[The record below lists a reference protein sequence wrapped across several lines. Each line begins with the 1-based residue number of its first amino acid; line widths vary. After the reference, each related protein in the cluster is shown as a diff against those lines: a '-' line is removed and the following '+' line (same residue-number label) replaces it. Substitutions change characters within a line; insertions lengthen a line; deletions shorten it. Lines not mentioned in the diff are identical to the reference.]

1 MKQGEQ
7 LVLFESESDGLNVD
21 SDTQGRSMDFQ
32 EERDCFNH
40 LKETIDNKAKIEYE
54 LGINNLI
61 NRYNTAI
68 YENRFTVGGVVEVF
82 TLALL
87 RSTGIK
93 IDDCGSE
100 AHGGD
105 LILPTGKM
113 FSVKSSFTTS
123 GGVILINTRGDS
135 GTKWSTATLFILSN
149 IGIVYGDPSM
159 VTDEDLKRNR
169 DNLEIRRATLRRF
182 ADDLSNVIPMNI
194 DIKPSVDLV
203 ALSSKASHLI
213 ARELMKELKL
223 DILRNRVSELDETD

>member
-7 LVLFESESDGLNVD
+7 LFLFESSSDEDNGN
-21 SDTQGRSMDFQ
+21 SYTQGRSMDFQ
-32 EERDCFNH
+32 EERDCFSH
-40 LKETIDNKAKIEYE
+40 LKASIDNKAKAEYE
-54 LGINNLI
+54 LGVNNLI

-82 TLALL
+82 TLALM
-87 RSTGIK
+87 RSTRIK

-113 FSVKSSFTTS
+113 FSVKSSFTKS

-135 GTKWSTATLFILSN
+135 GTKWSTATLFVLSN
-149 IGIVYGDPSM
+149 VGIVYGDPSM
-159 VTDEDLKRNR
+159 VTDDDLKRNR
-169 DNLEIRRATLRRF
+169 DNLEIRRATLKRF
-182 ADDLSNVIPMNI
+182 AQDMSNVIPMNI
-194 DIKPSVDLV
+194 DLKPSADMV
-203 ALSSKASHLI
+203 AFSSKASHLI

-223 DILRNRVSELDETD
+223 DTLRNRVSELEQNN